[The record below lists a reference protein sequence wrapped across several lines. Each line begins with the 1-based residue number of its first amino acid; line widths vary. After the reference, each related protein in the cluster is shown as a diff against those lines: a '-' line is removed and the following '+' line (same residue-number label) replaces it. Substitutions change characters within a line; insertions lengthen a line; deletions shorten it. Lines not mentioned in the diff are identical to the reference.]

1 MSRPDPRQGSFLAA
15 LVRPALRPDHDLGL
29 EALIRQHLTDMTGPG
44 IPSCVEHVRSVWR
57 DGDAVVADVE
67 VFDGE
72 VHRISVRGTRDTIRQ
87 YSWSQMPVPLGW
99 DSRAK
104 RWRRYPAN
112 LDRRNS

>member
-1 MSRPDPRQGSFLAA
+1 MSRLDPRQASFLAT
-15 LVRPALRPDHDLGL
+15 LVRPAPGPDHDFGL

-44 IPSCVEHVRSVWR
+44 IPSCVEYVWAVWR
-57 DGDAVVADVE
+57 EGDAVVADIE

-72 VHRISVRGTRDTIRQ
+72 VHRVRVRGTRDTIRQ

-99 DSRAK
+99 DSKAK
-104 RWRRYPAN
+104 RWRRYPVT